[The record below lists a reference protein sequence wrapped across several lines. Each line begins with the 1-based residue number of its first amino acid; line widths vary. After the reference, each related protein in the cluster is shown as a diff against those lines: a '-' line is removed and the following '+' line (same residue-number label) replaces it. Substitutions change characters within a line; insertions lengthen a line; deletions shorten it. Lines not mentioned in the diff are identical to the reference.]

1 MSALTIYQTTNP
13 YQPVF
18 MTAEPAQMA
27 AKLAALGIS
36 FEQWAPGAPLPTATD
51 DQTVLAAYTQD
62 INRLKQTEG
71 YQSVDVIR
79 VLPDNP
85 KRDEIRAKFLV
96 EHTHDDDE
104 ARFFV
109 EGSGMFYLHLNDQV
123 VMILCTAGD
132 FIRVPKSVRHWF
144 DMGPAPFI
152 TAIRLFTRPDG
163 WVAEF
168 TGDTISHTFP
178 KYELNQ
184 QAA

>member
-1 MSALTIYQTTNP
+1 MSALTICQTSNP
-13 YQPVF
+13 SQPIFFAV
-18 MTAEPAQMA
+18 EPGVIA
-27 AKLAALGIS
+27 AKLAAIGVS
-36 FEQWAPGAPLPTATD
+36 FEQWIPGRAFSKSVD
-51 DQTVLAAYTQD
+51 DQAVLDAYTND

-85 KRDEIRAKFLV
+85 KRDEIRGKFLA

-109 EGSGMFYLHLNDQV
+109 EGSGMFYLHIADEV
-123 VMILCTAGD
+123 YMILCTAGD
-132 FIRVPKSVRHWF
+132 FIRVPKNVRHWF
-144 DMGPAPFI
+144 DMGPTPFI

-168 TGDTISHTFP
+168 TGDMISETFP
-178 KYELNQ
+178 KYIPEQL
-184 QAA
+184 AA